1 MARLRQYTKG
11 NVSLLDKVVGT
22 DVENQYNTINISLA
36 SIVDLAVQYFSTNG
50 GGDAINQSLFS
61 IAEDIENNSIAIA
74 SYNQSIST
82 NTSNIAAI
90 TTRTETLE
98 SVFSTDVDGNLTI
111 SAANIS
117 NLAETVAA
125 EGFASATQVNAVDS
139 RVDNIIDGSTVLST
153 YATNTQLQTTESTLE
168 GSIATTENNL
178 TAAYEAYTDNE
189 LTNYSTT
196 TATQGLISQA
206 TADMATSQDLTT
218 LESTLEQYTDN
229 ALTSYSDTAAT
240 QNLITNATADMASAS
255 FVTNLAAS
263 LGTTDSNGNLTVSEA
278 FANSVLNTET
288 TSDFA
293 SAQSVTDL
301 TTTVGDNTTSISTN
315 ATSITDIE
323 GNVSGSYGVTVDANG
338 SIAGL
343 QLLSDGTT
351 SSMKFAADQFKF
363 TNGSGTLTPFSIDT
377 VNNKINL
384 TGDVVFSSGGN
395 YGDSDVQ
402 AYIDTVGEI
411 FTSTTTIS
419 GGQITTGLIK
429 NSTYPHSAGHS
440 GFSTAGMAIDLDNGS
455 IHAEEFFVDSNGS
468 SSFGGAHTAGSV
480 GDWVVDSGGALKSSA
495 SSPAIVLS
503 PGTYTE
509 GTSEKII
516 ISGVNLPTIA
526 PSAGVSLEFDY
537 LDYNYTD
544 YEDYIEYA
552 TSSIGNT
559 PSSGT
564 PIPYIQSVSQV
575 FDPPSGYG
583 GTLINIPAITY
594 TQDAEG
600 TANNLG
606 YEHPGGT
613 LEFSLP
619 YAASNEVLSA
629 PVAQVQFYV
638 QKEYLE
644 DWGAQFTVN
653 QNDACIQPRSNTLN
667 KIGIIRFGYTVKLI
681 TKLYR
686 GSSGDT
692 ATTVQDTLPV
702 DTFTRTLDSG
712 TNFVDL
718 NDFDQATYV
727 NNTPTEGT
735 YPNENLT
742 TGSNSCNVAT
752 YYFADSDFGS
762 WNAGEITQ
770 GINPISVSAGKLFLI
785 STIEYKITNC
795 EILLS
800 NVHQFSGYES
810 GGTHYVSLAAFGGFN
825 SSSLSGTSSSTALTQ
840 AVFKGGQ
847 PKINIGLNG
856 TQVRGAE
863 GYVALGDITSTDS
876 IAQFWGDTE
885 VVGVL
890 TANSTA
896 TPSDE
901 RLKQNVKPIRNSLNT
916 VKLLNPV
923 TYNWNR
929 NKLNVPGTKHGFIAQ
944 EVKNIIPSTVLG
956 GKKIADIDDTLT
968 VEYNNFI
975 ALNTSAIK
983 ELIEKIE
990 ALEAE
995 IETLKQTNG

>member
-22 DVENQYNTINISLA
+22 DVENKYNTVNISLA

-50 GGDAINQSLFS
+50 GGDAINKSLFS
-61 IAEDIENNSIAIA
+61 LTENIENNSIAIA
-74 SYNQSIST
+74 SYNQSITT

-98 SVFSTDVDGNLTI
+98 SVFSTDVDGNLTL

-153 YATNTQLQTTESTLE
+153 YATNTQLQTTQSTLE

-178 TAAYEAYTDNE
+178 TADYKAYTD
-189 LTNYSTT
+189 
-196 TATQGLISQA
+196 GK
-206 TADMATSQDLTT
+206 
-218 LESTLEQYTDN
+218 
-229 ALTSYSDTAAT
+229 LTSYSTTAAT
-240 QNLITNATADMASAS
+240 QSLITAATADMASATALTTLTADVNNNTADIS
-255 FVTNLAAS
+255 SNQTAIATEQSARASDVSALQTSVAGNTANITNNATAIS
-263 LGTTDSNGNLTVSEA
+263 D
-278 FANSVLNTET
+278 ET
-288 TSDFA
+288 TARA
-293 SAQSVTDL
+293 SAISSL
-301 TTTVGDNTTSISTN
+301 TTTVNGNTATISTN

-384 TGDVVFSSGGN
+384 TGDVVFSSGGGN

-402 AYIDTVGEI
+402 SYIDTVGEI

-468 SSFGGAHTAGSV
+468 SSFGGSHTAGSV
-480 GDWVVDSGGALKSSA
+480 GDWVVDAGGALKSSA
-495 SSPAIVLS
+495 STPAIVLS
-503 PGTYTE
+503 PGAYTE
-509 GTSEKII
+509 GTSEKIT

-526 PSAGVSLEFDY
+526 PSAGASLDFDY

-552 TSSIGNT
+552 TASIGTT
-559 PSSGT
+559 PSPGT
-564 PIPYIQSVSQV
+564 PIPYLVSAPIV
-575 FDPPSGYG
+575 TDPPSGYG
-583 GTLINIPAITY
+583 GEYIYIPAITY

-606 YEHPGGT
+606 YEHPGGS
-613 LEFSLP
+613 LEFSMP
-619 YAASNEVLSA
+619 YAASNETLSA
-629 PVAQVQFYV
+629 PVAQMQFYV

-644 DWGAQFTVN
+644 DWGAIFTVD
-653 QNDACIQPRSNTLN
+653 QSDPCIQPRATVTNANN
-667 KIGIIRFGYTVKLI
+667 KVGIIRFGYTVRLI
-681 TKLYR
+681 TKMYR

-692 ATTVQDTLPV
+692 ATSVQDAVLE
-702 DTFTRTLDSG
+702 DTFIRTLDSG
-712 TNFVDL
+712 TNYVDL
-718 NDFDQATYV
+718 NDFTQATHV
-727 NNTPTEGT
+727 GGTPTEST
-735 YPNENLT
+735 YPNENT
-742 TGSNSCNVAT
+742 TVGSNGCNSAT
-752 YYFADSDFGS
+752 YYFANSDFGS
-762 WNAGEITQ
+762 WNAGEVIQ
-770 GINPISVSAGKLFLI
+770 GFNPITVSAGKLFLI

-800 NVHQFSGYES
+800 NIHQLSGYLS
-810 GGTHYVSLAAFGGFN
+810 GGTHYASLAAFGGFN
-825 SSSLSGTSSSTALTQ
+825 SSSLSSASSSTALTQ

-856 TQVRGAE
+856 MQVRGAE

-901 RLKQNVKPIRNSLNT
+901 RLKQNVKPIQNSLNT

-944 EVKNIIPSTVLG
+944 EVKSIIPSTVLG
-956 GKKIADIDDTLT
+956 GKKIADIDDILT

>member
-61 IAEDIENNSIAIA
+61 ITESIENNSIAIA
-74 SYNQSIST
+74 SYNQSITT

-90 TTRTETLE
+90 TTRTENIE
-98 SVFSTDVDGNLTI
+98 SLFSTDANGNLAI
-111 SAANIS
+111 SAANIY

-139 RVDNIIDGSTVLST
+139 RVDNIVDGSTVLST
-153 YATNTQLQTTESTLE
+153 YATNTQLQSTQSTLE

-178 TAAYEAYTDNE
+178 TAAYEAYTDGE

-196 TATQGLISQA
+196 TATQGLIA
-206 TADMATSQDLTT
+206 
-218 LESTLEQYTDN
+218 
-229 ALTSYSDTAAT
+229 
-240 QNLITNATADMASAS
+240 NATADMASATALTTLTADVNS
-255 FVTNLAAS
+255 NTANITNNATAIS
-263 LGTTDSNGNLTVSEA
+263 D
-278 FANSVLNTET
+278 ET
-288 TSDFA
+288 TARA
-293 SAQSVTDL
+293 SAINSL
-301 TTTVGDNTTSISTN
+301 TTTVNGNTTTISQN

-402 AYIDTVGEI
+402 SYIDTVGEI

-419 GGQITTGLIK
+419 GGQIETGLIK

-468 SSFGGAHTAGSV
+468 SSFGGSHTAGSV
-480 GDWVVDSGGALKSSA
+480 GDWVVDASGALKSSA

-503 PGTYTE
+503 PGAYTE
-509 GTSEKII
+509 GTSEKIT

-526 PSAGVSLEFDY
+526 PAAGVNLEFDVDGY
-537 LDYNYTD
+537 HNNYDTQFID
-544 YEDYIEYA
+544 QLLPPDETNHTTLPHNA
-552 TSSIGNT
+552 
-559 PSSGT
+559 
-564 PIPYIQSVSQV
+564 
-575 FDPPSGYG
+575 PSGYG
-583 GTLINIPAITY
+583 NTALKADDITY
-594 TQDAEG
+594 VQDAFGE
-600 TANNLG
+600 ANNLG
-606 YEHPGGT
+606 YEHPGGS
-613 LEFSLP
+613 LEFTLP
-619 YAASNEVLSA
+619 YAASNATLQAPIAEVEFF
-629 PVAQVQFYV
+629 VQEEFL
-638 QKEYLE
+638 K
-644 DWGAQFTVN
+644 DWGATFGVDPNGGGDSCLMARTN
-653 QNDACIQPRSNTLN
+653 SIN
-667 KIGIIRFGYTVKLI
+667 KVGIIHYSYTVKLI

-692 ATTVQDTLPV
+692 ATTVQDATLE
-702 DTFTRTLDSG
+702 DTFIRQLDSG
-712 TNFVDL
+712 TNLVDL
-718 NDFDQATYV
+718 NDFMQATYA
-727 NNTPTEGT
+727 NDYDK
-735 YPNENLT
+735 YPNEA
-742 TGSNSCNVAT
+742 GSSTWPNNDCNQRPVD
-752 YYFADSDFGS
+752 YYSTISSFGS
-762 WNAGEITQ
+762 WNEGEVTQ
-770 GINPISVSAGKLFLI
+770 GAGPITVSAGKLFLI
-785 STIEYKITNC
+785 SSIEYKITDC
-795 EILLS
+795 YFLLPS
-800 NVHQFSGYES
+800 VHQWSGYYTS
-810 GGTHYVSLAAFGGFN
+810 NGAGTHYVGLEYFGGWH
-825 SSSLSGTSSSTALTQ
+825 SSSEANSPSATALTQ
-840 AVFKGGQ
+840 ATFKGGQ

-885 VVGVL
+885 VVGTL
-890 TANSTA
+890 TTNSTA
-896 TPSDE
+896 TFSDE
-901 RLKQNVKPIRNSLNT
+901 RLKQDVKPISNSIDII
-916 VKLLNPV
+916 KLLNPV
-923 TYNWNR
+923 TYRWNR
-929 NKLNVPGTKHGFIAQ
+929 SKLNVPGIKHGFIAQ
-944 EVKNIIPSTVLG
+944 EVKSIIPSTVSG
-956 GKKIADIDDTLT
+956 GKKIADIDNTLA

-983 ELIEKIE
+983 KLIEKIE

>member
-90 TTRTETLE
+90 TTRTEDLE

-139 RVDNIIDGSTVLST
+139 KVDNIIDGSTVLST

-178 TAAYEAYTDNE
+178 TAAYEAYTDGE

-196 TATQGLISQA
+196 TATQGLITQA

-229 ALTSYSDTAAT
+229 ALTSYSDTTAT

-255 FVTNLAAS
+255 FVTNLASS
-263 LGTTDSNGNLTVSEA
+263 LGTTDSSGNLTVSEA

-301 TTTVGDNTTSISTN
+301 TTTVGGNTTSISTN

-384 TGDVVFSSGGN
+384 TGDVVFSSGSGN

-402 AYIDTVGEI
+402 SYIDTVGEI

-468 SSFGGAHTAGSV
+468 SSFGGSHTAGSV
-480 GDWVVDSGGALKSSA
+480 GDWVVDAGGALKSSA

-503 PGTYTE
+503 PGAYTE
-509 GTSEKII
+509 GTSEKIT

-526 PSAGVSLEFDY
+526 PSAGVSLDFEYID
-537 LDYNYTD
+537 LYN
-544 YEDYIEYA
+544 ESNW
-552 TSSIGNT
+552 TSYVDELLPPNETSHT
-559 PSSGT
+559 TLPHSA
-564 PIPYIQSVSQV
+564 
-575 FDPPSGYG
+575 PSGYG
-583 GTLINIPAITY
+583 NTALAADDITY
-594 TQDAEG
+594 VQDAFGE
-600 TANNLG
+600 ANNLG
-606 YEHPGGT
+606 YEHPGGS
-613 LEFSLP
+613 LRFSLP
-619 YAASNEVLSA
+619 YAASSDTLSA
-629 PVAQVQFYV
+629 PVADVEFYV
-638 QKEYLE
+638 QQEYLE
-644 DWGAQFTVN
+644 DWGATFTAD
-653 QNDACIQPRSNTLN
+653 QGGNDTCLLSMSGTN
-667 KIGIIRFGYTVKLI
+667 KIGIIHYSYTVKLI

-692 ATTVQDTLPV
+692 ATTVQDAVLE

-712 TNFVDL
+712 TNLVDL
-718 NDFDQATYV
+718 NDFNMQASYAGD
-727 NNTPTEGT
+727 TPTEGQ
-735 YPNENLT
+735 YPNECT
-742 TGSNSCNVAT
+742 ESNCNNITAR
-752 YYFADSDFGS
+752 YWAAHSSFGT
-762 WNAGEITQ
+762 WNEGEISQ
-770 GINPISVSAGKLFLI
+770 GINAITVSAGKLFLI
-785 STIEYKITNC
+785 STIEYEITDC
-795 EILLS
+795 YFLLPS
-800 NVHQFSGYES
+800 IHQWSGYAT
-810 GGTHYVSLAAFGGFN
+810 GCGTHYVSLFSFGGFN
-825 SSSLSGTSSSTALTQ
+825 SSSLSSGTSSSTALTQ

-863 GYVALGDITSTDS
+863 GYVALGDITSTGS

-885 VVGVL
+885 VVGTL
-890 TANSTA
+890 TANTTA
-896 TPSDE
+896 TFSDE
-901 RLKQNVKPIRNSLNT
+901 RLKQDVKPISGSINVLKS
-916 VKLLNPV
+916 LNPV
-923 TYNWNR
+923 TYRWNR
-929 NKLNVPGTKHGFIAQ
+929 NKLNIPGIKHGFIAQ
-944 EVKNIIPSTVLG
+944 EVKSIMPSTVSR
-956 GKKIADIDDTLT
+956 GKNIADIENALA